1 MARSRAD
8 AECCCATGLYIDQLA
23 SYFPQPCFGRAGGN
37 AAGSGWADGGRK
49 LFSDVAQ
56 ALGPNTA
63 VFSESNAEAY
73 IGDLH
78 GNMALYGWERCGFVP
93 AFQAVYQGWTVNAGI
108 LEWPVPNKSDPTL
121 RTWATNKPNQS
132 ESTDLPSW
140 MAYSALSLVYGHVP
154 GAMMTDDLLF
164 VLENSAGA
172 LALWRDMMRVRIEA
186 RAFLVFGQ
194 MLRPPTATA
203 PLTHVPMCG
212 NKPLAFYP
220 CCPVPEVVASVF
232 KANNGSVALII
243 ANTANVTVNYA
254 ARADVGGGK
263 HVSIS
268 VAMPPTSARAVLL
281 EAEPA
286 E

>member
-1 MARSRAD
+1 MARSSAD
-8 AECCCATGLYIDQLA
+8 AECCCATGLYIDQL
-23 SYFPQPCFGRAGGN
+23 SCYFPQPCVGCAVGN
-37 AAGSGWADGGRK
+37 AAGSGWADGVRK
-49 LFSDVAQ
+49 HFSDVAQ

-154 GAMMTDDLLF
+154 GAMMTEDLLF

-172 LALWRDMMRVRIEA
+172 LAFWRDMMRVRIEA

-232 KANNGSVALII
+232 KATNGSVALII
-243 ANTANVTVNYA
+243 ANIANVTVNYA